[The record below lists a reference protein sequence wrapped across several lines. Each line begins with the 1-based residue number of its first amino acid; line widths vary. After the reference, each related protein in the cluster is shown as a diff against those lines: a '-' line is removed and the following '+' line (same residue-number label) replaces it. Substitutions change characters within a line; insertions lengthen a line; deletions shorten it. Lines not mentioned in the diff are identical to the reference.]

1 MAKNLD
7 ISVKAVRLLLLLLLV
22 FPLKGAAQSGDAA
35 VEELIK
41 LGFEDVSCTE
51 TDNERVYVMQNT
63 AYRLQGKGMSIAV
76 DVIQEK
82 GMPEGRDCRI
92 VVLKNNIPQYS
103 LLYRHAEDADGE
115 VGRADWEATYELGDS
130 WKIASKTKKKNR
142 SLYKVDIL
150 VYPKFLYRNLIINKP
165 FTFNITLS
173 PAFEVSLWKGN
184 KVTGQV
190 MIPIKNEYGTSMG
203 QDEIR
208 QGYITLSQDWRWKN
222 LFLAGTIGT
231 FNNNRWGGHL
241 AARYAFKDPR
251 FMVDGEIAYT
261 GVSYFSNWR
270 WQVSPLKRLTWSI
283 GGSFY
288 WPRYNVKFDLH
299 LMQYLLHERGV
310 EFQMVRSFRHV
321 AVGLY
326 ARKVFKYGGNHG
338 LNGGVKIAINLPPF
352 KYKRTGY
359 VPRIMPSLNT
369 TTTYNA
375 GNELYYGRSFLPRV
389 DENFGTESSFNPI
402 FIKSELLNF

>member
-22 FPLKGAAQSGDAA
+22 FPVKGQAQNGDAA

-76 DVIQEK
+76 DVIQEM

-92 VVLKNNIPQYS
+92 VVLKNNVPQYS
-103 LLYRHAEDADGE
+103 LLYRHAVDADGE
-115 VGRADWEATYELGDS
+115 AGRADWEPTYELGDS
-130 WKIASKTKKKNR
+130 WKIANKTKKKNR

-150 VYPKFLYRNLIINKP
+150 VYPKFNYKNLVINKP
-165 FTFNITLS
+165 FTFYITFS
-173 PAFEVSLWKGN
+173 PALEVSLWKGN

-190 MIPIKNEYGTSMG
+190 IIPIKNEYGVSMG

-208 QGYITLSQDWRWKN
+208 QGYITLSQDVRWKN
-222 LFLAGTIGT
+222 LFLSGTVGT
-231 FNNNRWGGHL
+231 FNNYRWGGDL
-241 AARYAFKDPR
+241 AARYVFKDPR

-261 GVSYFSNWR
+261 GQSYFHNWR
-270 WQVSPLKRLTWSI
+270 WQAGKLQRLTWSL
-283 GGSFY
+283 GGSFF
-288 WPRYNVKFDLH
+288 WPRYNLKLDLH
-299 LMQYLLHERGV
+299 VKQFLMNERGV
-310 EFQMVRSFRHV
+310 EFQMVRHFRHL
-321 AVGLY
+321 AIGFY
-326 ARKVFKYGGNHG
+326 ARKVQYAGNHG
-338 LNGGVKIAINLPPF
+338 FNGGFRVAINLPPF
-352 KYKRTGY
+352 KYKRTGF
-359 VPRIMPSLNT
+359 VPRIMPSFNT

-375 GNELYYGRSFLPRV
+375 GNERTYGQSFLPRV